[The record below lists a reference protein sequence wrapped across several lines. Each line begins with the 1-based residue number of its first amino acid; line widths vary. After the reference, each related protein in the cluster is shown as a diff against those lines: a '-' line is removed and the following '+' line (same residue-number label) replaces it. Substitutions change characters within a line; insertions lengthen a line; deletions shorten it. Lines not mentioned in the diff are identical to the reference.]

1 MGKTI
6 SSKKEDSGFV
16 LPKAQKKNKF
26 IIAAKFL
33 TTRALNMEAVGRTF
47 KQLWRCSDSFKI

>member
-47 KQLWRCSDSFKI
+47 KQLW